1 MATPLL
7 VAALALTP
15 GPRPTSSLLL
25 LRPTASPAAPRRS
38 RRPVA
43 LFGPPDRL
51 EFSDD
56 FDAKRA
62 TSFIRSFPSKF
73 RGWGESEWRT
83 FGLPALSFSTKP
95 IDGGV
100 SLVYYLTE
108 AQARAKGKGGLVEDG
123 GLELTAQAGG
133 AGGLFASAPGIV
145 VKARRGSVDRSR
157 QEEVLVARL
166 ADECRSTR
174 ASNLGS
180 YRGWKPPQGTVG
192 KLNAIAGACLYAKA
206 VSKRY

>member
-7 VAALALTP
+7 AAALALAP
-15 GPRPTSSLLL
+15 SPRAPTSLLL
-25 LRPTASPAAPRRS
+25 GPAASLAAAPQRS

-51 EFSDD
+51 EFADD
-56 FDAKRA
+56 FDAKKA
-62 TSFIRSFPSKF
+62 TSYLRSFPSKF
-73 RGWGESEWRT
+73 RGWGESEWKT

-100 SLVYYLTE
+100 SLTYYLTE

-157 QEEVLVARL
+157 QEQVLVARL
-166 ADECRSTR
+166 ADECQSTK
-174 ASNLGS
+174 ASSMGS
-180 YRGWKPPQGTVG
+180 YRGWKPPQGTVN
-192 KLNAIAGACLYAKA
+192 KLNAIAGACLYAKT